1 MFVFLI
7 GWIFIH
13 VLTKKSFLITSQVA
27 LNDPFIGQKLWGG
40 PASPREEP
48 LGSHCCQV
56 DRLALETPLE
66 QPQPRAGPSGP
77 LGPWLRDHSQ
87 PPPTP
92 CSWHSGKVG
101 EGGVGSQRFLPWAL
115 AKISA
120 FPLLPWGPPSPSQ
133 ITPPGLSVL
142 PCELGLACPPP
153 PRVDTALDAPPP
165 LPSLHSPGLIVT
177 FLPAQVP
184 AWWAKPTQR
193 WSGSMEWPTWVPR
206 QTRLPNVMARLLC
219 MAGGHQ
225 GWGAWDPWSPDSVPV
240 TSSVPVCALPGG
252 VASRREM
259 W

>member
-1 MFVFLI
+1 MFVFLV

-40 PASPREEP
+40 PASPREEL

-101 EGGVGSQRFLPWAL
+101 GGGWVVSVSCLGPW
-115 AKISA
+115 
-120 FPLLPWGPPSPSQ
+120 
-133 ITPPGLSVL
+133 
-142 PCELGLACPPP
+142 
-153 PRVDTALDAPPP
+153 PR
-165 LPSLHSPGLIVT
+165 
-177 FLPAQVP
+177 
-184 AWWAKPTQR
+184 
-193 WSGSMEWPTWVPR
+193 
-206 QTRLPNVMARLLC
+206 
-219 MAGGHQ
+219 
-225 GWGAWDPWSPDSVPV
+225 
-240 TSSVPVCALPGG
+240 
-252 VASRREM
+252 
-259 W
+259 